1 MNLIKNNKLS
11 MNIIFLI
18 TIIMIVNNRF
28 RNYESNIDKI

>member
-11 MNIIFLI
+11 MNKIFLI